1 MALCSGFGR
10 GYEAL
15 VARFWVALQQDR
27 ACEQPFFLVSY
38 AAELIE
44 ADQVF
49 CFGNWLL
56 TIVIGLLPALDH
68 GLDVP
73 AVDNP
78 HKYSQIRQTG
88 LGFGSAIISIG
99 LV

>member
-1 MALCSGFGR
+1 M
-10 GYEAL
+10 
-15 VARFWVALQQDR
+15 ALQQDR
-27 ACEQPFFLVSY
+27 AREQPFFLVSY

-44 ADQVF
+44 ADQVL

-56 TIVIGLLPALDH
+56 TIVIGPLSALDH
-68 GLDVP
+68 GLDVI

-78 HKYSQIRQTG
+78 CKYSRIRQTG
-88 LGFGSAIISIG
+88 LGFGSAIISSR

>member
-1 MALCSGFGR
+1 M

-15 VARFWVALQQDR
+15 VARFLVALQQDR
-27 ACEQPFFLVSY
+27 AREEPFFLVSY
-38 AAELIE
+38 VAELIK

-56 TIVIGLLPALDH
+56 TIAIGPLPALDH
-68 GLDVP
+68 GLDVL

-78 HKYSQIRQTG
+78 RKYSRIRQTG
-88 LGFGSAIISIG
+88 LGFGSAIISIR

>member
-1 MALCSGFGR
+1 M

-15 VARFWVALQQDR
+15 VARFLVAMQQDR
-27 ACEQPFFLVSY
+27 AREQPFFLISY
-38 AAELIE
+38 AAELIK
-44 ADQVF
+44 ANKVL

-56 TIVIGLLPALDH
+56 TTVIGPLPALDH

-73 AVDNP
+73 AVGNP
-78 HKYSQIRQTG
+78 RKYSRIRPTG
-88 LGFGSAIISIG
+88 LGFGSAMISIM